1 MPRGRP
7 RKYESDAELAAAVR
21 QKALEYYYQN
31 KKRLLD
37 KKRKS
42 YEAQVTATGGTYHQR
57 VVTVG

>member
-7 RKYESDAELAAAVR
+7 RKYESDAELATAVR
-21 QKALEYYYQN
+21 QKALKYYYQN

-42 YEAQVTATGGTYHQR
+42 YEEQVTAAGGLYHQR
-57 VVTVG
+57 VATVR